1 VSRKYPL
8 EGRYQVTSHIAVIL
22 LVLILFVSVS
32 YFFFLAKPDEQVRRL
47 ELMAEFETHAALW
60 NRERPARFQYSVDRS
75 CDCPDE
81 DGRPYRVREIDGQ
94 REAAFPI
101 PVEASTGA
109 LLDAPPR
116 PLWIDDIFGIIE
128 RALRS
133 GAIIEVRYDRALGYP
148 RSAIIGP
155 DEQYEITDFERVNLP

>member
-1 VSRKYPL
+1 VSKKYPL

-22 LVLILFVSVS
+22 LVLILFVSIG
-32 YFFFLAKPDEQVRRL
+32 YFFFLAKPDEHARRL
-47 ELMAEFETHAALW
+47 ELMAEFETHSALW
-60 NRERPARFQYSVDRS
+60 ARERPARFQYSVDRT

-81 DGRPYRVREIDGQ
+81 DGRPYKVQEVDGQ

-101 PVEASTGA
+101 PVEASTGS
-109 LLDAPPR
+109 LLYAPPR
-116 PLWIDDIFGIIE
+116 PLWIDDIFTIIE

-133 GAIIEVRYDRALGYP
+133 GAIIEVRYDQSLGYP

-155 DEQYEITDFERVNLP
+155 DERYEIRDFERVNLP